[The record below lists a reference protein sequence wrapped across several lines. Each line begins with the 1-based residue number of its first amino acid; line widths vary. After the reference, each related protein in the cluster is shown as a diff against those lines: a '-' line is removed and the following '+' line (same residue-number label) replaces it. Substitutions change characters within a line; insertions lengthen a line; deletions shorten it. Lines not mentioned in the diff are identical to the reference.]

1 MGCGPLVKTMI
12 YVIIGAQIQLKS
24 SVNFFIFWQYRSQK
38 KDYPWVFLQRSSKV
52 QYLSKVSWQSVA
64 SVDSRLNSQFSIPAR
79 IEYREPF
86 TENREPVIE
95 NRELLIENCCGLVSL
110 AGIEYEN
117 RDALIEN
124 RDALIENRDVVIENR
139 VSILNSIL
147 DSILDSC
154 RDRESS
160 VNLLL
165 TAL

>member
-12 YVIIGAQIQLKS
+12 YVIIGAQTQLKLN
-24 SVNFFIFWQYRSQK
+24 VNFFIFWQYRSQK

-52 QYLSKVSWQSVA
+52 QYRSKVSWQAVA
-64 SVDSRLNSQFSIPAR
+64 SVDSRFLRESSI
-79 IEYREPF
+79 ENREPF
-86 TENREPVIE
+86 TENWEPVIE
-95 NRELLIENCCGLVSL
+95 NQELLIENCCGLVSL
-110 AGIEYEN
+110 AGIKYEN

-139 VSILNSIL
+139 ISILN
-147 DSILDSC
+147 SILDSC

-165 TAL
+165 MVL